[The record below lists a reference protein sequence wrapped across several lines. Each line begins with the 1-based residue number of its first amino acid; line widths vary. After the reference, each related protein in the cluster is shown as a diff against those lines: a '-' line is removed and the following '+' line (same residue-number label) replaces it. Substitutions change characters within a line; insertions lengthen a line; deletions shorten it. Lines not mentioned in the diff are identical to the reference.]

1 MSNEEHHVA
10 LPKLYGAPAY
20 ARPPRLI
27 EERPRPIDP
36 DDLPIEAFRTGEEVE
51 LLQATLSDGGNG
63 RSNGHGSHGHAL
75 ASGSISGGGASVA
88 MAPRPFS
95 LKSLSRFLS
104 GR

>member
-1 MSNEEHHVA
+1 VSNEEHHVA

-36 DDLPIEAFRTGEEVE
+36 DDLPIEAFRTGEDVE
-51 LLQATLSDGGNG
+51 LLQATRSDGGNG
-63 RSNGHGSHGHAL
+63 HGSNGLAL
-75 ASGSISGGGASVA
+75 AGRNGSGGGASIA